1 VTTTSTSA
9 VLRASDQRRDRSPA
23 RCVKTGE
30 RTERATR
37 VRASGLEHADRWE
50 AALGSRLT
58 QLLATVMRRPSTSVV
73 LAVSEP
79 AWRRWR
85 RRLGAATVMTTFGLG
100 IAVIG
105 AVGGEP
111 GGVLF
116 GLGLV
121 AIGWWIRLRAW
132 RRWWV
137 GLSFDADTGDIRVT
151 RVHPG
156 FSDEARRLWVDSL
169 GR

>member
-1 VTTTSTSA
+1 M
-9 VLRASDQRRDRSPA
+9 
-23 RCVKTGE
+23 KTGE
-30 RTERATR
+30 RTDRATR
-37 VRASGLEHADRWE
+37 VRATGLRRADRWE
-50 AALGSRLT
+50 AAIGSTLT
-58 QLLATVMRRPSTSVV
+58 WLVANAVRRPTTTVV

-85 RRLGAATVMTTFGLG
+85 RRLGAATAMTAFGLG
-100 IAVIG
+100 FVVIG
-105 AVGGEP
+105 GLGGEP

-116 GLGLV
+116 GLGLAAV
-121 AIGWWIRLRAW
+121 GWWIRLRAW

-137 GLSFDADTGDIRVT
+137 GLSFDPDTGDIRVT

-156 FSDEARRLWVDSL
+156 FSDEARKLWVDSL